1 MSGKPNTLN
10 QGPAQQ
16 GQYQSTTLITSSKD
30 DTPSSDLKLKVS
42 QAGIDLFREKV
53 IPEGK
58 GLPGLHDSRSRVQHG
73 HQRQAEGWHH
83 PR

>member
-1 MSGKPNTLN
+1 MN

-16 GQYQSTTLITSSKD
+16 GQYQSTILITGSKN

-53 IPEGK
+53 VPEAK
-58 GLPGLHDSRSRVQHG
+58 ACLASTNLDPGCNMAISG
-73 HQRQAEGWHH
+73 TAEGWNH